1 MRPQKW
7 KNMKIRKKVFARIGP
22 NVDSN
27 FHGNE
32 RVMHYA
38 NSDFSKSSMT
48 NISYKPWL
56 SNSEWNIYVNNAL
69 KIFFT

>member
-1 MRPQKW
+1 MRPQKG

-27 FHGNE
+27 FYGNE

-38 NSDFSKSSMT
+38 HMSLIFQNPAWPICPT
-48 NISYKPWL
+48 NRGYQIL
-56 SNSEWNIYVNNAL
+56 NGIYMSIML
-69 KIFFT
+69 